1 MGNNTKVSSSKWAV
15 HGIHKENFPFYTE
28 LPEPE
33 KLGESMKRL
42 EVNPGEPRRK
52 FLLR

>member
-15 HGIHKENFPFYTE
+15 PGIHKENFPFYTK

-33 KLGESMKRL
+33 KLGGMKRF